1 MKFTTTV
8 LSSGKTATGLP
19 VPESVVEALDRGKR
33 IPVVV
38 TINGYSYRSSIV
50 FYTGQ
55 YLIALSAENRAGA
68 GVAAG
73 DEIQVDVEPD
83 DAPREVEVPSELAGT
98 RDGCRCRRR
107 VRRTLVQQQT
117 PDRALDRG
125 RQDRCHP
132 RTPHREG
139 SRRARLTP
147 ALTSHSQVNLGSVE
161 E

>member
-19 VPESVVEALDRGKR
+19 VPETVVDALDRGKR

-73 DEIQVDVEPD
+73 DEIEVDVEPD
-83 DAPREVEVPSELAGT
+83 DAPREVEVPAELAAALAT
-98 RDGCRCRRR
+98 DADAAAAFAALSYSNKRRI
-107 VRRTLVQQQT
+107 VL
-117 PDRALDRG
+117 
-125 RQDRCHP
+125 
-132 RTPHREG
+132 
-139 SRRARLTP
+139 
-147 ALTSHSQVNLGSVE
+147 SVE
-161 E
+161 GAKTDATRERRIAKALEELV

>member
-50 FYTGQ
+50 FYSGQ
-55 YLIALSAENRAGA
+55 FLIALSAENRAGA

-73 DEIQVDVEPD
+73 DEIEVDVEPD
-83 DAPREVEVPSELAGT
+83 DAPRDVEVPAELAAALATDADAAAAFAALSYTNKRRIVLSIEGAKTDAT
-98 RDGCRCRRR
+98 RERRIAKALEE
-107 VRRTLVQQQT
+107 LV
-117 PDRALDRG
+117 
-125 RQDRCHP
+125 
-132 RTPHREG
+132 
-139 SRRARLTP
+139 
-147 ALTSHSQVNLGSVE
+147 
-161 E
+161 